1 MGGEAIVE
9 FEEVTEKLKEVKELM
24 TNNVLTMMED
34 VVDESTQEGEFLQR
48 ILSFIRIYPRR

>member
-1 MGGEAIVE
+1 ME